1 MEKKSEI
8 IAAIDIGTT
17 KIVAIAGRKTETDR
31 FEVVGIGTTASK
43 GIRRGVVL
51 NIDET
56 VNSIRIALNK
66 ILNDSGLRLNEV
78 FVGIAGQ
85 HVKTQRNRCSIKI
98 DSANPIIT
106 REHIDK
112 LKNLIKQTIADPG
125 EEILDIIPQS
135 YIVDNETGIEN
146 PIDMTGRV
154 LQGNFHI
161 IMGQMAMV
169 NNIKKCA
176 TISGL
181 HVKSLI
187 LEPLASAAAV
197 LTKHE
202 KESGVAMIDIGGGTT
217 DLAIYRN
224 NQIIHT
230 AVIPIGG
237 NTITIDI
244 KNHLGIMEKQAEELK
259 IQYGS
264 AIAEK
269 KQENTIISLEGL
281 KGREEKEFSL
291 YKLNSVIEART
302 EEILHAVMF
311 QIESAGIKDKLSGGI
326 VITGG
331 GSLLTNL
338 KQLAAFITSND
349 IRIALPTEYIEGPY
363 SDIINKPQFST
374 AVGLIMTGDAYNN
387 LEIEKSIYDNLNKNH
402 NTEEL
407 EVQIEAEKKEIKKD
421 NTQNTKLLEKLK
433 SRMAKL
439 FDEEEN

>member
-1 MEKKSEI
+1 MENKSEI

-17 KIVAIAGRKTETDR
+17 KIVAIAGRKTDTNR
-31 FEVVGIGTTASK
+31 FEVIGFGTTASK

-66 ILNDSGLRLNEV
+66 ILSGSGLRLNEV

-85 HVKTQRNRCSIKI
+85 HVKTSKNRCSIKI
-98 DSANPIIT
+98 EDEDSLIKT
-106 REHIDK
+106 KHIDA
-112 LKNLIKQTIADPG
+112 LRELMQQSLEDPG
-125 EEILDIIPQS
+125 EKILDIIPQS

-146 PIDMTGRV
+146 PVAMSGKI

-176 TISGL
+176 TIAGL
-181 HVKSLI
+181 KVSSLI
-187 LEPLASAAAV
+187 LEPIASAEAV
-197 LTKHE
+197 LTTHE
-202 KESGVAMIDIGGGTT
+202 RKSGVALIDIGGGTT
-217 DLAIYRN
+217 DIAIYHN
-224 NQIIHT
+224 NHIIHT

-237 NTITIDI
+237 NTITNDI
-244 KNHLGIMEKQAEELK
+244 KNHLSVLENQAEELK

-269 KQENTIISLEGL
+269 SQENTIISLEGL

-291 YKLNSVIEART
+291 FELNSVIEARM
-302 EEILHAVMF
+302 EEILHAAMF
-311 QIESAGIKDKLSGGI
+311 QIESSGIKDKLAGGI

-331 GSLLTNL
+331 GALLTNL
-338 KQLAAFITSND
+338 KQLAAYLTGND
-349 IRIALPTEYIEGPY
+349 IRIGFPTEYIEGPY

-374 AVGLIMTGDAYNN
+374 AIGLIMKGDAYRL
-387 LEIEKSIYDNLNKNH
+387 LEIEKSIYEKIN
-402 NTEEL
+402 EETK
-407 EVQIEAEKKEIKKD
+407 EPVEETTDKKKKRKE
-421 NTQNTKLLEKLK
+421 TKQNGEPKDSLK
-433 SRMAKL
+433 TRFARF
-439 FDEEEN
+439 FDEDEN

>member
-1 MEKKSEI
+1 MENKSEI

-17 KIVAIAGRKTETDR
+17 KIIALAGRKTEGNR
-31 FEVVGIGTTASK
+31 FEIIGFGHATSK

-56 VNSIRIALNK
+56 VNSIRLALNK
-66 ILNDSGLRLNEV
+66 VFNNSNIRLNEV

-98 DSANPIIT
+98 TNEDSIIT
-106 REHIDK
+106 RENVQE
-112 LKNLIKQTIADPG
+112 LEELMRQIASDPG

-135 YIVDNETGIEN
+135 YIVDKETGIDN
-146 PIDMTGRV
+146 PIDMHGNV
-154 LQGNFHI
+154 LQGNYHV

-181 HVKSLI
+181 KVKSLV
-187 LEPLASAAAV
+187 LEPLASAEAV
-197 LTKHE
+197 LTSHE
-202 KESGVAMIDIGGGTT
+202 KSSGVAMIDIGGGTT
-217 DLAIYRN
+217 DLAIYKDN
-224 NQIIHT
+224 KTIHT

-237 NTITIDI
+237 NTITNDI
-244 KNHLGIMEKQAEELK
+244 KNHLAILEKQAEELK

-264 AIAEK
+264 AIEEK
-269 KQENTIISLEGL
+269 SQDDTIIALEGL

-291 YKLNSVIEART
+291 RELASIIQARM

-311 QIESAGIKDKLSGGI
+311 QIESAGIKDKLAGGI

-331 GSLLTNL
+331 GSLLKNL
-338 KQLAAFITSND
+338 KQLATFITNND
-349 IRIALPTEYIEGPY
+349 IRIAYPTEFIEGKY
-363 SDIINKPQFST
+363 SDILNKPQFST
-374 AVGLIMTGDAYNN
+374 AIGLIMKGESYYT
-387 LEIEKSIYDNLNKNH
+387 LEQEQDMFDKLNEEVEE
-402 NTEEL
+402 TEE
-407 EVQIEAEKKEIKKD
+407 EIVEEEKPKGD
-421 NTQNTKLLEKLK
+421 NSKLFNKLK
-433 SRMAKL
+433 NKMAKL

>member
-1 MEKKSEI
+1 
-8 IAAIDIGTT
+8 
-17 KIVAIAGRKTETDR
+17 
-31 FEVVGIGTTASK
+31 
-43 GIRRGVVL
+43 
-51 NIDET
+51 
-56 VNSIRIALNK
+56 
-66 ILNDSGLRLNEV
+66 
-78 FVGIAGQ
+78 
-85 HVKTQRNRCSIKI
+85 
-98 DSANPIIT
+98 
-106 REHIDK
+106 
-112 LKNLIKQTIADPG
+112 
-125 EEILDIIPQS
+125 
-135 YIVDNETGIEN
+135 
-146 PIDMTGRV
+146 
-154 LQGNFHI
+154 
-161 IMGQMAMV
+161 MGQMAMV

-181 HVKSLI
+181 RVKSLI

-237 NTITIDI
+237 NTITNDI
-244 KNHLGIMEKQAEELK
+244 KNSLSIMEKQAEELK

-291 YKLNSVIEART
+291 FKLNSIIEARM

-326 VITGG
+326 VVTGG

-338 KQLAAFITSND
+338 KQLAAYITGND

-374 AVGLIMTGDAYNN
+374 AVGLIMTGDAFNN
-387 LEIEKSIYDNLNKNH
+387 LELEKSIYDNLNKSKA
-402 NTEEL
+402 EE
-407 EVQIEAEKKEIKKD
+407 EAESQIESEHKEHKKD
-421 NTQNTKLLEKLK
+421 NQQNTKLLEKLK

-439 FDEEEN
+439 FDEDEN